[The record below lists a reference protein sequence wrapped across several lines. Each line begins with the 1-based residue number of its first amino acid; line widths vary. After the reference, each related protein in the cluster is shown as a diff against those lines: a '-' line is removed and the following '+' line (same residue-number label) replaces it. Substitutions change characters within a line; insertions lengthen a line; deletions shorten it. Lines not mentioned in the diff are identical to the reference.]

1 MHSILDLCHSY
12 CVPRNSSIIRAWT
25 LTIQRQRCHCCSKKV
40 GILRYYFF
48 QKLLCARSHC
58 TSIQGRKWVGKLQP
72 SKLVMV
78 SQFDVKSVPLFSAY
92 DMGRAGK
99 FHDKIP
105 MKDVRV

>member
-1 MHSILDLCHSY
+1 MKYLSLD
-12 CVPRNSSIIRAWT
+12 VNNPT
-25 LTIQRQRCHCCSKKV
+25 SKLSLLFEKV

>member
-1 MHSILDLCHSY
+1 MKYPSLNVND
-12 CVPRNSSIIRAWT
+12 PT
-25 LTIQRQRCHCCSKKV
+25 SKLSLLFEKSWDPQV
-40 GILRYYFF
+40 LLF

-99 FHDKIP
+99 FHEKIP